1 MTDHYNNLKIYC
13 ESIFNTLGSGYKEHI
28 YVNAMVVHL
37 RAQNYLFGTEVIVP
51 IEYMGVQLGFTRA
64 DIVIY
69 EPFKCVLEF
78 KAQSTLV
85 AKKEFTQLN
94 QYLINLKLN
103 DGILINFGNVLEFHI
118 VDNLKEKKI
127 INI

>member
-13 ESIFNTLGSGYKEHI
+13 ESIFNKLGSGYKEHI

-94 QYLINLKLN
+94 QYLINLKQD
-103 DGILINFGNVLEFHI
+103 DGILINFGNVLEFSYC
-118 VDNLKEKKI
+118 
-127 INI
+127 